1 MKKLFGVI
9 TAMTTPFDSEHRV
22 DYEAIKEQVEFL
34 ISKGVNCLYPCG
46 TTGEMY
52 FLSDEEREQI
62 AETVVRQAAKR
73 VTVFI
78 HTGAMCQDSVIRLSR
93 HAYKIGADGIGV
105 VTPSYFGCKDEA
117 LLRYYVEICDALPDD
132 FPVYT
137 YVIPQLAKNDIS
149 VPLMER
155 IAHACPQVVGVK
167 YSFPDFRR
175 ISQYL
180 TVRNGDFSVVVGAD
194 DFFFPA
200 LMMGCDG
207 TVSGCSGPMPEA
219 FVAVY
224 KYFLKGDYDRARRA
238 QFITNQH
245 CQFLKYGGDLSI
257 FKNILTLRGVPGGAV
272 RRPLLDLSAAEVA
285 DLKIQLDKF
294 LMNNDV
300 VFQERREAN

>member
-9 TAMTTPFDSEHRV
+9 TAMTTPFDSENRV

-34 ISKGVNCLYPCG
+34 ISRGVNCLYPCG

-132 FPVYT
+132 FSVYT

-155 IAHACPQVVGVK
+155 IARACPQVVGVK

-224 KYFLKGDYDRARRA
+224 KYFLKGDYDRARKA
-238 QFITNQH
+238 ELITNQH

-257 FKNILTLRGVPGGAV
+257 FKNILTLRGVPGGV
-272 RRPLLDLSAAEVA
+272 MRRPLLDLSPDEVA

-294 LMNNDV
+294 LVGNEV
-300 VFQERREAN
+300 VF